1 MRAGE
6 MPNLWLS
13 VYQYGAAFSLPGLQT
28 LWVLLVPAVRSWYSV
43 CVCVCPCSLW
53 LKGSSQSIR
62 KWQVAMGRKA
72 KAISD
77 LGTVGSKGD
86 EYRATMCVGG
96 NKAIAYFNGPCRVRQ
111 SDAWRDLEAMRAAS
125 SRTALPEVVRQLKEA
140 AAQERQASM
149 AALFPEPSRQDEDTQ
164 LFGRGGGVPEPAAS
178 AAPGSRSSVLTRDA
192 SDPEALVRKASY
204 MDGSAKRGPRS
215 RPRRQGKASYKK
227 GKKKEAAEPAKKRR
241 KRPTGRAQK
250 MPRLDITLPQSL
262 ETLRSKI
269 WRRKT
274 SEEVTG
280 SYLYRHHNDSL
291 KNCFEGLSRFLQEN
305 HKEAYRKYSELP
317 CNAQGWAQKRDFLA
331 FVLLDPIKG
340 PEQIMNV

>member
-1 MRAGE
+1 MAQGQFAIH
-6 MPNLWLS
+6 S
-13 VYQYGAAFSLPGLQT
+13 
-28 LWVLLVPAVRSWYSV
+28 
-43 CVCVCPCSLW
+43 
-53 LKGSSQSIR
+53 
-62 KWQVAMGRKA
+62 QVAMGRLHKLFCGRKA

-86 EYRATMCVGG
+86 EYRATMRVGG

-291 KNCFEGLSRFLQEN
+291 KNCFEGLNRFLQEN